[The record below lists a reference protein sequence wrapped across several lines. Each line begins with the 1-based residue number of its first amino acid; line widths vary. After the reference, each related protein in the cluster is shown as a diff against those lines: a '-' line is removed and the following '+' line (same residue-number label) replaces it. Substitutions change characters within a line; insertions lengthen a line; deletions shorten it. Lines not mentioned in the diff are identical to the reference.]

1 MQTVLKDGIF
11 LQRWNFY
18 AIIAD
23 RRQMS
28 HDNTSAEKTAN
39 GANHNNNNTD
49 QKKKKTSKVNSSV
62 QAALQANHIKVLVQY

>member
-1 MQTVLKDGIF
+1 MNKNNKEPKGENSWWVFVQTVLKDGIF

-23 RRQMS
+23 RRQMN

-49 QKKKKTSKVNSSV
+49 QKKKDI
-62 QAALQANHIKVLVQY
+62 QG

>member
-1 MQTVLKDGIF
+1 
-11 LQRWNFY
+11 
-18 AIIAD
+18 
-23 RRQMS
+23 MS